1 MDFRQLEAFI
11 KVVELGSFSKAA
23 EELYVSQP
31 SVSSYITA
39 LEKELDT
46 VLINRSTKVLSTTVS
61 GDLFFAKA
69 KEMLTLKRNSL
80 QMLKNLTQE
89 VRGELRILASS
100 VPCQYILPKVLA
112 DFHKLYPNIT
122 FTMTQGDT
130 AQVVQGIGAHRADI
144 GFAGS
149 VLMNKKC
156 VFESFI
162 TEKLVFIAPNNGSYE
177 KNKAYTLEELLYSNH
192 FIARELGS
200 GTRLQYEKFFTE
212 QGIALDQITTCASMD
227 STQSI
232 INAVQSGLGISI
244 VSELA
249 VAPQLKQKNL
259 LVLNLKSPLPARSI
273 YTVLNQ
279 GILHSHLVELF
290 CDYIASHSRHMN
302 LEEVLQ

>member
-1 MDFRQLEAFI
+1 MDFRQLEAYI

-39 LEKELDT
+39 LEKELNT
-46 VLINRSTKVLSTTVS
+46 VLINRSTKIISTTPS

-69 KEMLTLKRNSL
+69 KEMLFLKQNSV
-80 QMLKNLTQE
+80 QMLKNLTQD
-89 VRGELRILASS
+89 VRGDIRILASS
-100 VPCQYILPKVLA
+100 VPCQYILPKLLA
-112 DFHKLYPNIT
+112 DFHKLYPQIT

-130 AQVVQGIGAHRADI
+130 AQVVQGIAAHRADI

-149 VLMNKKC
+149 VMMNKKC
-156 VFESFI
+156 VFESF
-162 TEKLVFIAPNNGSYE
+162 TQEKLVFIAPNDGTYE
-177 KNKAYTLEELLYSNH
+177 ENKASSLEELLYTNH

-249 VAPQLKQKNL
+249 VAPQLVQKNL
-259 LVLNLKSPLPARSI
+259 LALTLQTPLPTRSI

-279 GILHSHLVELF
+279 KALPSHLVKLF
-290 CDYIASHSRHMN
+290 CDYITQQGETGA
-302 LEEVLQ
+302 L